1 MRVGLV
7 GGTFDPIHVGHLAMA
22 RAARDCADLE
32 LVLLMPSAEP
42 PHRDPATA
50 TAGHRLEMARLAAA
64 GEDRI
69 EVSDIEVRRP
79 GRSYTV
85 DTLEELRRS
94 RPDDVLYLVLGWDA
108 ARELTSWERL
118 ERVLEL
124 ATLVVVA
131 RPGFPDPTSA
141 DLLAAG
147 LDPRHVI
154 LCGDRTPDVVATE
167 IRERLA
173 RGQSLDGLVDPRVA
187 EYIRSRGLYGS
198 DPG

>member
-131 RPGFPDPTSA
+131 RPGFPDPTIA